1 MRQFSGR
8 VLLRMPK
15 ELHRDLAEEAFRAG
29 KSINQLCLEALF
41 GRQALKQYDPWRTVE
56 RAWQANKKVSV
67 TEVEKDVAAAIREV
81 RSARRRRPN

>member
-15 ELHRDLAEEAFRAG
+15 DLHRDLAEEAFRAG

-41 GRQALKQYDPWRTVE
+41 GRQVLKQYDPWRAVE
-56 RAWQANKKVSV
+56 RIWRVNRGVAAA
-67 TEVEKDVAAAIREV
+67 EIEKDVTAALREV
-81 RSARRRRPN
+81 RRARRRRQE

>member
-15 ELHRDLAEEAFRAG
+15 DLHRDLAEEAFRTG

-41 GRQALKQYDPWRTVE
+41 GRQALKQYDPWGTVE
-56 RAWQANKKVSV
+56 RVWQANKH
-67 TEVEKDVAAAIREV
+67 TPTGEVEKEVAAAVREV
-81 RSARRRRPN
+81 RRAKRRRQG